1 MTEPDGNGISARL
14 WRLPGQLLLALINA
28 TAILV
33 IDATGLPS
41 RTNALRNTNLGVN
54 SGMTARHGRS
64 TYRVATFDALR
75 VASRHPR

>member
-1 MTEPDGNGISARL
+1 
-14 WRLPGQLLLALINA
+14 
-28 TAILV
+28 
-33 IDATGLPS
+33 LPS
-41 RTNALRNTNLGVN
+41 RTNALRNANLGVN